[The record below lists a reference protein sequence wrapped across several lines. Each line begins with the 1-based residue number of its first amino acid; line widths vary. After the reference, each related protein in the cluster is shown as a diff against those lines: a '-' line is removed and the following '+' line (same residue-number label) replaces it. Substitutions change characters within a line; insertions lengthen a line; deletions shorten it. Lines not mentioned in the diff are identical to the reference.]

1 VEGWGFPHDTSCAC
15 LGRPCNYVRASELR
29 IMELGLGFGGSGLG
43 VGGVGFGGRG
53 LGFRIEGLGSR
64 DWVSGCRSEE
74 LGVGN

>member
-1 VEGWGFPHDTSCAC
+1 MILP
-15 LGRPCNYVRASELR
+15 VRVWVDPAITFELR